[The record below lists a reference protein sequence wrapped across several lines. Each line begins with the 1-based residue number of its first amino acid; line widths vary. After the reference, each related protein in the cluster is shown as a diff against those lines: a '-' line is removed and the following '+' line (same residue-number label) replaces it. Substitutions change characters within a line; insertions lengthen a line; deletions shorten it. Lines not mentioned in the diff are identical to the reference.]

1 MANQVDSEIS
11 AIINDVMSN
20 SNLSLEM
27 MQLIQ
32 ASLNAEVKNG
42 EQFKWAHLTILG
54 CECVNGGNEV
64 VLPGAVAM
72 ELSALAADIFDDIQD
87 QDNDNLPWRQIPTAN
102 ALNLAICLS
111 MLSYKVLS
119 RLSDDPDNRLYK
131 DVSQLLSH
139 MWVTASDG
147 QFQEVL
153 LDSSEQVTLD
163 QYFRLVEK
171 KSGSLTSCACQI
183 GAILGGAS
191 EELVLQVG
199 RFGNYLGIMS
209 QIRNDLND
217 FLNFE
222 KKKDFVNRKKTLPY
236 VYLLNML
243 KGDAAVQF
251 EKLTHLKANGLQDFG
266 QDEKTYLE
274 QLAKD
279 EGVIHYCRVMY
290 ELFREKAIDII
301 QTIPV
306 SEKNK
311 ETLIKL
317 VEEDC

>member
-20 SNLSLEM
+20 SNLSPEM

-111 MLSYKVLS
+111 MLSYEVLS
-119 RLSDDPDNRLYK
+119 RLSDDQNRLYK
-131 DVSQLLSH
+131 EVSKILSH

-163 QYFRLVEK
+163 QYFKLVEK
-171 KSGSLTSCACQI
+171 KSGSLTSCACQL
-183 GAILGGAS
+183 GAIFGGAS
-191 EELVLQVG
+191 KELVLQLG
-199 RFGNYLGIMS
+199 HFGKYLGIMS

-222 KKKDFVNRKKTLPY
+222 TKNDFVNHKKTLPY
-236 VYLLNML
+236 VYLLNIL
-243 KGDAAVQF
+243 KGDAVVQF
-251 EKLTHLKANGLQDFG
+251 KKLTHLKDNGLQDFG
-266 QDEKTYLE
+266 QDEQNCLK
-274 QLAKD
+274 QLVKN

-290 ELFREKAIDII
+290 EMFREKAIEII
-301 QTIPV
+301 QIIPV